1 MATLDEEL
9 RMDAEED
16 AREADFILSQL
27 PSDLKERFTKEEI
40 LRLMDLIVE
49 YYYESGV
56 LDLDDD
62 EIEIDLE
69 QVADAI
75 CKKAKKKGWA
85 TIKPT
90 RYSSLSRLIWT
101 IRSRPSKR

>member
-16 AREADFILSQL
+16 ASEADFILSQL

-75 CKKAKKKGWA
+75 CKKAKKEGLGDYQA
-85 TIKPT
+85 DEVFFVVQADLDYQEQT
-90 RYSSLSRLIWT
+90 L
-101 IRSRPSKR
+101 

>member
-1 MATLDEEL
+1 MASLDEEL
-9 RMDAEED
+9 RIDAEED

-75 CKKAKKKGWA
+75 CKKAKKEGLGDYQA
-85 TIKPT
+85 DEIFFVVQADLDYQEQT
-90 RYSSLSRLIWT
+90 L
-101 IRSRPSKR
+101 

>member
-75 CKKAKKKGWA
+75 CKKAKKEGQGDYQA
-85 TIKPT
+85 DEVFFVVQADLDYQEQT
-90 RYSSLSRLIWT
+90 L
-101 IRSRPSKR
+101 

>member
-27 PSDLKERFTKEEI
+27 PSDLKQRFTKEEI

-75 CKKAKKKGWA
+75 CKKAKKE
-85 TIKPT
+85 
-90 RYSSLSRLIWT
+90 RLGDYQADEVFFVVQADLDYQEQT
-101 IRSRPSKR
+101 L

>member
-75 CKKAKKKGWA
+75 CKEAKKEGLGDYQA
-85 TIKPT
+85 DEVFFVVQADLDYQEQT
-90 RYSSLSRLIWT
+90 L
-101 IRSRPSKR
+101 

>member
-56 LDLDDD
+56 LD
-62 EIEIDLE
+62 
-69 QVADAI
+69 
-75 CKKAKKKGWA
+75 
-85 TIKPT
+85 
-90 RYSSLSRLIWT
+90 
-101 IRSRPSKR
+101 

>member
-75 CKKAKKKGWA
+75 CKKAKKEGLGDYQA
-85 TIKPT
+85 NEVFFVVQADLDYQEQT
-90 RYSSLSRLIWT
+90 L
-101 IRSRPSKR
+101 

>member
-75 CKKAKKKGWA
+75 CKKAKKEGLGNYQA
-85 TIKPT
+85 DEVFFVVQADLDYQEQT
-90 RYSSLSRLIWT
+90 L
-101 IRSRPSKR
+101 

>member
-1 MATLDEEL
+1 MASLDEEL

-75 CKKAKKKGWA
+75 CKKAKKEGLGDYQA
-85 TIKPT
+85 DEVFFVVQADLDYQEQT
-90 RYSSLSRLIWT
+90 L
-101 IRSRPSKR
+101 

>member
-16 AREADFILSQL
+16 AREAEFILSQL
-27 PSDLKERFTKEEI
+27 PSDLKERFTKEAI

-75 CKKAKKKGWA
+75 CKKAKKEGQGDYQA
-85 TIKPT
+85 DEVFFVVQADLDYQEQT
-90 RYSSLSRLIWT
+90 L
-101 IRSRPSKR
+101 

>member
-75 CKKAKKKGWA
+75 CKKAKKEGLGDYQA
-85 TIKPT
+85 DEVFFVVQADLDYQEQTI
-90 RYSSLSRLIWT
+90 
-101 IRSRPSKR
+101 

>member
-1 MATLDEEL
+1 MATFDEEL

-75 CKKAKKKGWA
+75 CKKAKKEGLGDYQA
-85 TIKPT
+85 DEVFFVVQADLDYQEQT
-90 RYSSLSRLIWT
+90 L
-101 IRSRPSKR
+101 

>member
-1 MATLDEEL
+1 MASLDEEL
-9 RMDAEED
+9 RIDAEED

-27 PSDLKERFTKEEI
+27 PADLKERYSKDDI

-49 YYYESGV
+49 YYFESGV

-62 EIEIDLE
+62 EVEIDLE

-75 CKKAKKKGWA
+75 CKKAKKE
-85 TIKPT
+85 
-90 RYSSLSRLIWT
+90 RLGDYKADEVFFVVQADLDYQEQT
-101 IRSRPSKR
+101 L

>member
-16 AREADFILSQL
+16 AREADFIQSQL

-75 CKKAKKKGWA
+75 CKKAQKEGLGDYQA
-85 TIKPT
+85 DEVFFVVQADLDYQEQT
-90 RYSSLSRLIWT
+90 L
-101 IRSRPSKR
+101 

>member
-75 CKKAKKKGWA
+75 CKKAKKEGLGDYQSDEVFFVVQA
-85 TIKPT
+85 DLDYQEQT
-90 RYSSLSRLIWT
+90 L
-101 IRSRPSKR
+101 

>member
-75 CKKAKKKGWA
+75 CKKAKKE
-85 TIKPT
+85 
-90 RYSSLSRLIWT
+90 RLGDYQADEVFFVVQADLDYQEQT
-101 IRSRPSKR
+101 L

>member
-75 CKKAKKKGWA
+75 CKKAKKEGLA
-85 TIKPT
+85 DYQADEVFFVVQADLDYQEQT
-90 RYSSLSRLIWT
+90 L
-101 IRSRPSKR
+101 

>member
-69 QVADAI
+69 QGADAI
-75 CKKAKKKGWA
+75 CKKAKKEGLGDYQA
-85 TIKPT
+85 DEIFFVVQADLDSQEQT
-90 RYSSLSRLIWT
+90 L
-101 IRSRPSKR
+101 

>member
-27 PSDLKERFTKEEI
+27 PSDLKDRFTKEEI

-75 CKKAKKKGWA
+75 CKKAKKEGLGDYQA
-85 TIKPT
+85 DEVFFVVQADLDYQEQT
-90 RYSSLSRLIWT
+90 L
-101 IRSRPSKR
+101 

>member
-27 PSDLKERFTKEEI
+27 PSDLKERFTKEAI

-75 CKKAKKKGWA
+75 CKKAKKEGQGDYQA
-85 TIKPT
+85 DEVFFVVQADLDYQEQT
-90 RYSSLSRLIWT
+90 L
-101 IRSRPSKR
+101 

>member
-75 CKKAKKKGWA
+75 CKKAKKE
-85 TIKPT
+85 
-90 RYSSLSRLIWT
+90 RLGDYQSDEVFFVVQADLDYQEQT
-101 IRSRPSKR
+101 L

>member
-16 AREADFILSQL
+16 AREADFIQSQL

-75 CKKAKKKGWA
+75 CKKAKKE
-85 TIKPT
+85 
-90 RYSSLSRLIWT
+90 RLGDYQADEVFFVVQADLDYQEQT
-101 IRSRPSKR
+101 L

>member
-75 CKKAKKKGWA
+75 CKKAKKEGVGNYQA
-85 TIKPT
+85 DEVFFVVQADLDYQEQT
-90 RYSSLSRLIWT
+90 L
-101 IRSRPSKR
+101 

>member
-75 CKKAKKKGWA
+75 CKKAKKEGLGDYQA
-85 TIKPT
+85 DEIFFVVQADLDYQEQT
-90 RYSSLSRLIWT
+90 L
-101 IRSRPSKR
+101 

>member
-40 LRLMDLIVE
+40 FRLMDLIVE

-75 CKKAKKKGWA
+75 CKKAKKEGLGDYQA
-85 TIKPT
+85 DEVFFVVQADLDYQEQT
-90 RYSSLSRLIWT
+90 L
-101 IRSRPSKR
+101 

>member
-75 CKKAKKKGWA
+75 CKKAKKEGLGDYQA
-85 TIKPT
+85 DEVFFVVQADLDYQEQT
-90 RYSSLSRLIWT
+90 L
-101 IRSRPSKR
+101 